1 MSNQLEQ
8 LPLVISNYRES
19 VNMIFTTSPTPS
31 ELRSRFYDVLICTS
45 RLYLDYLLITRQ
57 LETAEM
63 VPSEYVSIPANLQR
77 ERIHREQLRAQLE
90 SWPNWKYFH
99 PQKGFPEQTDLQT
112 LADYINCLALHL
124 SEIYE
129 ESFRVKQCAK
139 EFLLNQNDSAGG
151 QLIVGLEHMGRHHIS
166 FVQQALE
173 WVSADSMWDDD

>member
-8 LPLVISNYRES
+8 LPLDISNYRES

-45 RLYLDYLLITRQ
+45 RLYLDYLLISRQ
-57 LETAEM
+57 LENTEM
-63 VPSEYVSIPANLQR
+63 APSEYVSIPANLQR

-112 LADYINCLALHL
+112 LADYIN
-124 SEIYE
+124 
-129 ESFRVKQCAK
+129 
-139 EFLLNQNDSAGG
+139 
-151 QLIVGLEHMGRHHIS
+151 
-166 FVQQALE
+166 
-173 WVSADSMWDDD
+173 